1 MRVNTAMSRSPRALS
16 TLPSVLNALSHAINR
31 PVSDRTLYGHPY
43 SDVQSFFEACDSDR
57 VGAISCARLA
67 DALVRLNVGL
77 ALSEAEGWV
86 RTIDVGVAGVI
97 ELAELESW
105 LLLKKQV
112 TPMPEN
118 VRRKNVLASFEDDL
132 YEGRV
137 QLGNTGVRLP
147 QQLSPR
153 RLVSTSSFLLLRQCL
168 HDVVSV

>member
-1 MRVNTAMSRSPRALS
+1 MSRSPRVLS
-16 TLPSVLNALSHAINR
+16 TLPSVLNAVSHAINR

-43 SDVQSFFEACDSDR
+43 SDVQSFFEACDADR

-77 ALSEAEGWV
+77 TLSEAEGWV
-86 RTIDVGVAGVI
+86 HTIDVGVAGVI

-112 TPMPEN
+112 APVPEN
-118 VRRKNVLASFEDDL
+118 VRRKNVLATFEDDL
-132 YEGRV
+132 YERRV
-137 QLGNTGVRLP
+137 QLGDTGVRLP

-153 RLVSTSSFLLLRQCL
+153 RLVSMSSFLLLRQCL